1 MTDQPRPAAVTPPAV
16 AAPVQPRL
24 YYGWY
29 VVFAAA
35 TVTFVEMAG
44 FNTTFSVFVKPMTE
58 EFGWTRTQFSIGVSI
73 GSLLA
78 GILVLGLG
86 RLIDLRGPKYVI
98 LGGVATLV
106 VCLTLLSQVSALWQL
121 WVLFAVSRAL
131 SSATLDLSS
140 TVLVANWFIQQRGRA
155 MGLASLG
162 RRAAIAL
169 LPLIGQAIIV
179 AFGWR
184 AGWVGVAGIV
194 AVVGILPTALLVRR
208 RPEDMGLRPDGAAP
222 ANPAPAESASGQP
235 RVLRQDV
242 SWTLQEALRTPA
254 FWLLMGVGCASFFV
268 GGSVN
273 LHQVAY
279 MIDMGLSPTVAVT
292 SLSLYALAG
301 AAGTLFWGWLADRL
315 PVRYCFAM
323 DLAWAAIGVSF
334 LHVATSESMA
344 YLYAVVY
351 GIGFGGI
358 IPLTATAWADYFGR
372 KSLGSVRSVA
382 MTAQMVSN
390 AIGPLFAAFVYDSS
404 GSYQWAWIAFA
415 CAYVM
420 GMVLVLLSRVPR
432 HPSAA

>member
-121 WVLFAVSRAL
+121 WALFAVSRAL

-292 SLSLYALAG
+292 SLSSLRPSGRGGDPVLGVAG
-301 AAGTLFWGWLADRL
+301 GPPAGPVLLRHGPGVGRHRRVLSARRDVGVHGV
-315 PVRYCFAM
+315 PVRGGLWHRIRRHHTPDGDRVGGLLRAEESGFSPERG
-323 DLAWAAIGVSF
+323 DDGPDGVQRNRAALRCVC
-334 LHVATSESMA
+334 V
-344 YLYAVVY
+344 
-351 GIGFGGI
+351 
-358 IPLTATAWADYFGR
+358 
-372 KSLGSVRSVA
+372 
-382 MTAQMVSN
+382 
-390 AIGPLFAAFVYDSS
+390 
-404 GSYQWAWIAFA
+404 
-415 CAYVM
+415 
-420 GMVLVLLSRVPR
+420 
-432 HPSAA
+432 